1 MSDHGNLR
9 GFDELHRKLRY
20 PTWASRPMGALL
32 DRWRFATER
41 GAKGNIKRGPG
52 GWLWKGGT
60 RRSLTSERDQSTF
73 PHWARVGSNLQTA
86 RWGEFG
92 TGLLSEDPEASRKR
106 HWPPAAALE
115 PWARAHGFGPGGG
128 FLVARAIGR
137 RGGLAPR
144 RFLRDAADA
153 SEKRIPGWLAQ
164 AGRDIEQAASEGVR

>member
-1 MSDHGNLR
+1 MSERETIHGFNTL
-9 GFDELHRKLRY
+9 LRKLKY
-20 PTWASRPMGALL
+20 PTWAAKPMGAFL

-73 PHWARVGSNLQTA
+73 PHWARVGSNLDTA
-86 RWGEFG
+86 RWGEYG
-92 TGLLSEDPEASRKR
+92 TGLLSEDPESKHTR

-128 FLVARAIGR
+128 FLVARVIGR

-144 RFLRDAADA
+144 RFLRDAAEA
-153 SEKRIPGWLAQ
+153 SEKRIPSWLAMAAKEIEREAS
-164 AGRDIEQAASEGVR
+164 AGA